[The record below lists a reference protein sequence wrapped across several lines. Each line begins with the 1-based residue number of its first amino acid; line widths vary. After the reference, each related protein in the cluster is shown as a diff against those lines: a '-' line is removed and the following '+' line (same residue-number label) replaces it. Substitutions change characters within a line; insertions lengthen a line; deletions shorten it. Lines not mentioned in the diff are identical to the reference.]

1 MQNEN
6 SNTPVQDKA
15 SGVELPIDYQM
26 QIQAQLNKQQSPV
39 ELALQHAKIAPY
51 VHPLIEEIKAL
62 GNMSQACTLIRI
74 LRFQNEKD
82 DNIIRQ
88 LNDMFVFTGLKIKK
102 ADWKKILSAYPDIR
116 RAYMSAQLNSLDASL
131 AFANDY
137 LTDYFTSHTN
147 DAKNAIAWQKNIL
160 DAKTKQAEIEAS
172 KQISK
177 DATAVTEETRSTL
190 AKIAESLASAE
201 QPDFDAPA
209 EEDIEWARMQGEG
222 NI

>member
-6 SNTPVQDKA
+6 NTTPVQDKA
-15 SGVELPIDYQM
+15 SSIELPIDYQM

-51 VHPLIEEIKAL
+51 VHPLMEEIKAL

-82 DNIIRQ
+82 DSIIQQ

-102 ADWKKILSAYPDIR
+102 TDWKKILSAYPDIR

-177 DATAVTEETRSTL
+177 DATAVSESTRSTL
-190 AKIAESLASAE
+190 AMIAESLTGVE

-209 EEDIEWARMQGEG
+209 EEDINYDNTAGDE
-222 NI
+222 

>member
-6 SNTPVQDKA
+6 NTPVQDKA
-15 SGVELPIDYQM
+15 SSIELPIDYQM
-26 QIQAQLNKQQSPV
+26 QIQAQLSKQQTPV

-51 VHPLIEEIKAL
+51 VHPLMEEIKAL

-82 DNIIRQ
+82 DSIIQQ

-102 ADWKKILSAYPDIR
+102 ADWKKILSAYPDVR

-137 LTDYFTSHTN
+137 LTDYFTSHSN

-177 DATAVTEETRSTL
+177 DATAVSEETRNTL
-190 AKIAESLASAE
+190 AKIAECLTDAE
-201 QPDFDAPA
+201 QPDFNAPA
-209 EEDIEWARMQGEG
+209 DEDIEYDNMTED
-222 NI
+222 N

>member
-1 MQNEN
+1 MQNGN
-6 SNTPVQDKA
+6 SNIPIQDKA
-15 SGVELPIDYQM
+15 TGVELPTDYQLK
-26 QIQAQLNKQQSPV
+26 IQEQLNKQQSPV
-39 ELALQHAKIAPY
+39 ELALQQAKIAPY
-51 VHPLIEEIKAL
+51 VHPLMEEIKAL

-82 DNIIRQ
+82 DAIIKQ

-177 DATAVTEETRSTL
+177 DATAVSESTRSTL
-190 AKIAESLASAE
+190 AMIAESLTGTE

-209 EEDIEWARMQGEG
+209 EEDINYDNMTED
-222 NI
+222 N